1 MQISKKLI
9 TRLSCY
15 VNPTD
20 KKNIILY
27 QSIPGLGWLSSAF
40 IMTHIEDIK
49 RFRNTDHLS
58 SYIGLIPNNHSSG
71 EKECIGRITFRGVAA
86 LKTISDF
93 HQFNLADWG
102 INF

>member
-1 MQISKKLI
+1 MLKYKIPQIVTL
-9 TRLSCY
+9 
-15 VNPTD
+15 
-20 KKNIILY
+20 
-27 QSIPGLGWLSSAF
+27 
-40 IMTHIEDIK
+40 TH
-49 RFRNTDHLS
+49 
-58 SYIGLIPNNHSSG
+58 NHSSG

>member
-1 MQISKKLI
+1 
-9 TRLSCY
+9 
-15 VNPTD
+15 
-20 KKNIILY
+20 
-27 QSIPGLGWLSSAF
+27 
-40 IMTHIEDIK
+40 
-49 RFRNTDHLS
+49 LS